1 MEARTRPMIS
11 LEAPMEL
18 IKRID
23 QAAAQ
28 EGRSRS
34 NFIRRCVGIY
44 LDAVASEAA
53 PQDMRA
59 GQYAEATT

>member
-1 MEARTRPMIS
+1 MEARTRPIVTF
-11 LEAPMEL
+11 EASPEL
-18 IKRID
+18 LRRID
-23 QAAAQ
+23 QAAER

-34 NFIRRCVGIY
+34 SFLRHW
-44 LDAVASEAA
+44 LDVVTREAA